1 MRSDENRKAAAA
13 FAAASG
19 SHDVLVARQPIFDG
33 FSKVVA
39 HELLYRPTAED
50 IAAGT
55 VLPGPAATARVIL
68 AAISDF
74 GLERLV
80 GDADVHINLS
90 AELIR
95 EPIDIPLPPTRMV
108 LEVLEDVEAD
118 AAVIAGLQA
127 YKARGFR
134 IALDDFAA
142 VPGQGDQ
149 RLLGLADFVKIDIL
163 LQPADT
169 LADLVADL
177 RARKIGLI
185 AEKVE
190 SGEQFDRCRAMG
202 FAGFQ
207 GFFLQRPETFKGQ
220 RTQGFK
226 PATLQVIAALQTS
239 DCSVEE
245 IEKLVSRD
253 VALVTRLLR
262 SLNSAYYGFPSPVS
276 SVRHGINLVGRD
288 NLLKLCA
295 ILTLAA
301 FRDRPSW
308 LLGNTLMRARMCER
322 LRSPHDRQEAGAFFM
337 AGMLSH
343 LDALLGVPLEE
354 AIGSLGLAPAVS
366 EALLAREGGIGRTL
380 AAVEAYERG
389 RWDAVMAAGFRDLAA
404 VRAAY
409 LEAVGW
415 SEETLKLTVE

>member
-1 MRSDENRKAAAA
+1 
-13 FAAASG
+13 
-19 SHDVLVARQPIFDG
+19 
-33 FSKVVA
+33 
-39 HELLYRPTAED
+39 
-50 IAAGT
+50 
-55 VLPGPAATARVIL
+55 
-68 AAISDF
+68 
-74 GLERLV
+74 
-80 GDADVHINLS
+80 
-90 AELIR
+90 
-95 EPIDIPLPPTRMV
+95 MV

-118 AAVIAGLQA
+118 DAVIAGLEA

-142 VPGQGDQ
+142 VAGQGDP
-149 RLLGLADFVKIDIL
+149 RLLAIADFVKIDIL

-177 RARKIGLI
+177 RARKVGLI

-220 RTQGFK
+220 RTEGFK

-322 LRSPHDRQEAGAFFM
+322 LRSPQDDQEAGAFFM

-354 AIGSLGLAPAVS
+354 AVSSLGLAPAVS
-366 EALLAREGGIGRTL
+366 EALLARKGVIGRALT
-380 AAVEAYERG
+380 AVEAYERG
-389 RWDAVMAAGFRDLAA
+389 RWDAVMAAGFQDLAV

-415 SEETLKLTVE
+415 SEETLKLTAD

>member
-1 MRSDENRKAAAA
+1 MRRDDNRKAAAA
-13 FAAASG
+13 FAAASA
-19 SHDVLVARQPIFDG
+19 SHDVLVARQPIFDAL
-33 FSKVVA
+33 SKVVGY
-39 HELLYRPTAED
+39 ELLYRPTAED
-50 IAAGT
+50 AVDGDA
-55 VLPGPAATARVIL
+55 VPGSAATARVIL

-74 GLERLV
+74 GLKRLV
-80 GDADVHINLS
+80 GDADVHINLP

-95 EPIDIPLPPTRMV
+95 APVDIPLPPGRVV

-142 VPGQGDQ
+142 SPGQGDP
-149 RLLGLADFVKIDIL
+149 RLLGLADLVKVDIL
-163 LQPADT
+163 VQPAET
-169 LADLVADL
+169 LADLAADL
-177 RARKIGLI
+177 RGRDIGLV

-190 SGEQFDRCRAMG
+190 SGEQFDRCRALG

-207 GFFLQRPETFKGQ
+207 GFFLQRPETFKGH
-220 RTQGFK
+220 RTEGFK
-226 PATLQVIAALQTS
+226 PATLQVLAALQIS
-239 DCSVEE
+239 DYSAEE
-245 IEKLVSRD
+245 IERLVSRD

-301 FRDRPSW
+301 FRDRPTW
-308 LLGNTLMRARMCER
+308 LLGNTLMRARMCEL
-322 LRSPHDRQEAGAFFM
+322 LRTSDDPQEGGAFFM

-354 AIGSLGLAPAVS
+354 AVGSLGLVPAVS
-366 EALLAREGGIGRTL
+366 EALLARKGAIGRALT
-380 AAVEAYERG
+380 AVEAYERG
-389 RWDAVMAAGFRDLAA
+389 RWDAVIAAGFDDVAG

-415 SEETLKLTVE
+415 SEETLKLTTD

>member
-19 SHDVLVARQPIFDG
+19 SHDVLVARQPIFDA
-33 FSKVVA
+33 FSKVNA

-50 IAAGT
+50 LAAGT

-74 GLERLV
+74 GLKRLV

-202 FAGFQ
+202 FSGFQ
-207 GFFLQRPETFKGQ
+207 GFFLQRPETFKSQ
-220 RTQGFK
+220 RTEGFK
-226 PATLQVIAALQTS
+226 PATLRVIAALQTS

-245 IEKLVSRD
+245 IETLVSRD

-322 LRSPHDRQEAGAFFM
+322 LRSSNDDQEAGAFFM

-354 AIGSLGLAPAVS
+354 AVGSLGLVPAVS
-366 EALLAREGGIGRTL
+366 DALLERKGAIGRALT
-380 AAVEAYERG
+380 AVEAYERG
-389 RWDAVMAAGFRDLAA
+389 RWDAVRAAGYQDLAA

-415 SEETLKLTVE
+415 SEETLTLTIE